1 MSKGLQK
8 VKLSFEDSSLTH
20 YGGMLLFQQFCQKL
34 GLRRLLQ
41 RHVQWQRRSN
51 HYHPTELILTIIYI
65 MVAGMKRIS
74 ETRILPYNGYFQDL
88 LGLNNF
94 PDASTLRKFLKG
106 LSIQEIKGL
115 MRIHDMLRQKM
126 FNLSGAPSSLI
137 LDLDSTV
144 LPLYGWQIEEANIG
158 YNPKKW
164 GRPSYHPLICFEG
177 HTRDTWHGVLR
188 PGDTYAATDVKEFW
202 ESCCQKIPKYQ
213 YRIRLRADGGFYDH
227 KFIEPLDEQGI
238 GYAIAADMTKPVK
251 ELIQTLRYRTFN
263 KTGVWQAAKFTYQP
277 SHWKKPHQF
286 YVIRRPKPDNKN
298 QQEQRTLWQ
307 FKDYFYHT
315 LVSNLPLSAP
325 AVWYF
330 YKKRCRAELDIRELK
345 ESFPLSKIPTNSFSA
360 NQAYFHLILL
370 AYDLISWFKRLCLP
384 PPWSSA
390 TLQTIRMDLFF
401 LAARLVNSAGQNQ
414 LKLPS
419 RYPHQKLF
427 MQTLR
432 KINQLKIP

>member
-1 MSKGLQK
+1 MGKGLQK
-8 VKLSFEDSSLTH
+8 VNLSFEDPSLTH
-20 YGGMLLFQQFCQKL
+20 YGGMLLFQQFCRKL
-34 GLRRLLQ
+34 DLKRMLQ
-41 RHVQWQRRSN
+41 RQMRWQRRSN
-51 HYHPTELILTIIYI
+51 HYHPAEVILTMIYI

-88 LGLNNF
+88 LGLSTF
-94 PDASTLRKFLKG
+94 PEASTLRKFLKG
-106 LSIQEIKGL
+106 LSMQEIEGL
-115 MRIHDMLRQKM
+115 RRIHDMLRQKM
-126 FNLSGAPSSLI
+126 FSLPRAPSSLV

-144 LPLYGWQIEEANIG
+144 LPLYGWQIEEAKVG

-164 GRPSYHPLICFEG
+164 GRPSYHPLLCFHG
-177 HTRDTWHGVLR
+177 STRDCWHGILR
-188 PGDTYAATDVKEFW
+188 PGNTHASSGVMEFW
-202 ESCCQKIPKYQ
+202 EQCRQKIPRYL
-213 YRIRLRADGGFYDH
+213 YRIRLRADSGFYDR

-238 GYAIAADMTKPVK
+238 GYAIVADMTQPVK
-251 ELIQTLRYRTFN
+251 ERIQTLRYRTFH
-263 KTGVWQAAKFTYQP
+263 KTGGWQAARFTYQP
-277 SHWKKPHQF
+277 SKWNKPHQF
-286 YVIRRPKPDNKN
+286 YVIRRPKPEDEN
-298 QQEQRTLWQ
+298 QQMQRTLWQ
-307 FKDYFYHT
+307 YKDYYYHT

-325 AVWYF
+325 AMWRF
-330 YKKRCRAELDIRELK
+330 YTKRCRGELDIRELK

-390 TLQTIRMDLFF
+390 SLHTIRMDLFF
-401 LAARLVNSAGQNQ
+401 LAARLVYSGGKNQ

-427 MQTLR
+427 LQTLR

>member
-1 MSKGLQK
+1 MNRNQNESRGNQN
-8 VKLSFEDSSLTH
+8 
-20 YGGMLLFQQFCQKL
+20 
-34 GLRRLLQ
+34 
-41 RHVQWQRRSN
+41 QRR
-51 HYHPTELILTIIYI
+51 
-65 MVAGMKRIS
+65 
-74 ETRILPYNGYFQDL
+74 
-88 LGLNNF
+88 
-94 PDASTLRKFLKG
+94 
-106 LSIQEIKGL
+106 
-115 MRIHDMLRQKM
+115 
-126 FNLSGAPSSLI
+126 
-137 LDLDSTV
+137 
-144 LPLYGWQIEEANIG
+144 
-158 YNPKKW
+158 
-164 GRPSYHPLICFEG
+164 
-177 HTRDTWHGVLR
+177 
-188 PGDTYAATDVKEFW
+188 
-202 ESCCQKIPKYQ
+202 
-213 YRIRLRADGGFYDH
+213 
-227 KFIEPLDEQGI
+227 
-238 GYAIAADMTKPVK
+238 ADMPNPVK

-263 KTGVWQAAKFTYQP
+263 KTGGWQAAKFTYQP